1 MDISNDDT
9 NEGSPPRVRG
19 KVSRSAT
26 IFRALGI
33 TPACA
38 GKSLFLCQVL
48 SSFQDHPRVCGEK
61 PGGSVSAVMAM
72 GSPPRVRGKAQRFLN
87 NRGKVGITPACAGKR
102 AAGRRGVFA
111 AADHPRVC
119 GEKSCS
125 RSLAPCAGGSPP
137 RVRGKG
143 ELLAIMKELLRITPA
158 CAGKRLSSV
167 GWQRWQQD
175 HPRVCGEKRLPLR
188 TSSCAA
194 GSPPRVRGKVHVV
207 QIIHA
212 AAGITPACAGKS
224 SRSDDALS
232 MSSDH
237 PRVCGEKV
245 LGVAR
250 KKRRMGSPPRVRGK
264 AMVRSRLRRRAG
276 ITPACAGK
284 RRPATWTASL
294 PADHPRVC
302 GEKAFVEPEN
312 EQKQGSPPRVRGK
325 VNIT

>member
-1 MDISNDDT
+1 M
-9 NEGSPPRVRG
+9 
-19 KVSRSAT
+19 
-26 IFRALGI
+26 
-33 TPACA
+33 
-38 GKSLFLCQVL
+38 
-48 SSFQDHPRVCGEK
+48 CGEK
-61 PGGSVSAVMAM
+61 RSASSTTEA
-72 GSPPRVRGKAQRFLN
+72 RL
-87 NRGKVGITPACAGKR
+87 
-102 AAGRRGVFA
+102 
-111 AADHPRVC
+111 
-119 GEKSCS
+119 
-125 RSLAPCAGGSPP
+125 GSPP

-143 ELLAIMKELLRITPA
+143 PQVVEGCLQQRITPA
-158 CAGKRLSSV
+158 CAGKSRVLALSPPV
-167 GWQRWQQD
+167 RAD

>member
-1 MDISNDDT
+1 MCGEKDHQARART
-9 NEGSPPRVRG
+9 MRTGSPPRVRG
-19 KVSRSAT
+19 KVYGHLQR
-26 IFRALGI
+26 RHERGI

-38 GKSLFLCQVL
+38 GKSVPVGNHLPR
-48 SSFQDHPRVCGEK
+48 SGDHPRVCGEK
-61 PGGSVSAVMAM
+61 SFSVPSPFLLS
-72 GSPPRVRGKAQRFLN
+72 GSPPRVRGKARRKRVSGN
-87 NRGKVGITPACAGKR
+87 GDGITPACAGKS
-102 AAGRRGVFA
+102 AALPQQPRQGW
-111 AADHPRVC
+111 DHPRVC
-119 GEKSCS
+119 GEKGRRSSRGVCS
-125 RSLAPCAGGSPP
+125 SGSPP
-137 RVRGKG
+137 RVRGKVVFSLSRPLCG
-143 ELLAIMKELLRITPA
+143 RITPA

-284 RRPATWTASL
+284 RLLSSRKMNKNR
-294 PADHPRVC
+294 DHPRVC
-302 GEKAFVEPEN
+302 GEK
-312 EQKQGSPPRVRGK
+312 
-325 VNIT
+325 